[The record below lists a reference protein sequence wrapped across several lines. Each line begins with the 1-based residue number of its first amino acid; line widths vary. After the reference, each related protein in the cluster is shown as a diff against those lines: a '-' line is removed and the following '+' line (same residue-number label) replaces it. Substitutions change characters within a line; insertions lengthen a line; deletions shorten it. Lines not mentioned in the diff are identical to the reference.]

1 MRGGGQFRLLSGS
14 GFSVRFG
21 FTLAEVLITLGII
34 GVVAAMTLPVVV
46 GNYQKKVTAVKV
58 KKFYSM
64 FNQAFQMA
72 QLEFGEYKYWEIEDS
87 SELYYKYLK
96 NYIKTVDVKTNV
108 QITGSFTDGV
118 VMTYAD
124 GSQTACSKHINGREY
139 DKLGCVF
146 LTKPL
151 VHKGEFWDYSGSKGP
166 RYVFWFWMNDN
177 KGQIEPPYLDKDDEF
192 ISYRCNLQNPGGNG
206 YFTCSTILYK
216 NGWEFP
222 DDYPW

>member
-1 MRGGGQFRLLSGS
+1 MKKA
-14 GFSVRFG
+14 

-64 FNQAFQMA
+64 FNQAFQQA
-72 QLEFGEYKYWEIEDS
+72 QLEFGEYKYWQIDDTS
-87 SELYYKYLK
+87 DLYYKYLK
-96 NYIKTVDVKTNV
+96 KYIKTIDVKTNV
-108 QITGSFTDGV
+108 QVTGSFTDGV

-124 GSQTACSKHINGREY
+124 GSQTVCSKHINGREY

-166 RYVFWFWMNDN
+166 RYVFWFWMNDD
-177 KGQIEPPYLDKDDEF
+177 KGLMEPPYIDKDDEF
-192 ISYRCNLQNPGGNG
+192 LDYRCNLQNLGGNG